1 MNTEIVRN
9 PEEIASRI
17 NEEHSRAFGKAKDAL
32 SHARAAGELLIEAK
46 SLLKHGEWGNW
57 LAENVAFTKR
67 TAQSYM
73 RLARN
78 WESLSKNETISDLGL
93 VKTLS
98 LLSDIPYIGDYV
110 EALVPPLSP
119 HRDYTTLPFGDSR
132 YLVISPSLKKRRLI
146 RGLNA

>member
-1 MNTEIVRN
+1 MDTEIVRN
-9 PEEIASRI
+9 PEEIASKI
-17 NEEHSRAFGKAKDAL
+17 NEEHTRAFEKAQDAL

-46 SLLKHGEWGNW
+46 GLLKHGEWGNW
-57 LAENVAFTKR
+57 LAENVAFTER

-98 LLSDIPYIGDYV
+98 LLSDVPKVGDYE
-110 EALVPPLSP
+110 EAWVPPYPRTGTTSP
-119 HRDYTTLPFGDSR
+119 FLLET
-132 YLVISPSLKKRRLI
+132 V
-146 RGLNA
+146 AA